1 MRLSKNSMKQVT
13 SEVGVAL
20 RKCPNNYFLDSVLC
34 YVSYGTIVTLL
45 NDVIYDEFGDTPYE
59 KVRLESGK
67 EGYVKQE
74 ALGDIK

>member
-1 MRLSKNSMKQVT
+1 MKLSKNSTKQVI

-20 RKCPNNYFLDSVLC
+20 RKCPNNYFLDSVL
-34 YVSYGTIVTLL
+34 YYLPYGSSVTLL
-45 NDVIYDEFGDTPYE
+45 KDIVYDEFGDTAYE

-74 ALGDIK
+74 ALGGIK